1 MSKQVDFDKTKAM
14 VISLISQTEKN
25 LVSRRLARIVLVAIF
40 LVMFS
45 GCGFFSGLSG
55 DRVSRDGAPNKTL
68 ANCDIQDAIP
78 KVEAKSRGGNPDTY
92 TVRGKTYKVYQNAY
106 GYRERGKASWYG
118 TAFHGN
124 PTSNG
129 ERYNMYSMTAA
140 HKHLPLPSYVEV
152 KNLDNNR
159 RVIVRVNDRGPFVQG
174 RIIDLS
180 YAAATK
186 LDMLKSGTARVEIAV
201 IDPRSF
207 DLAKF
212 AKDNHCGRS
221 LAQDQK
227 DSYAAPASYSPSD
240 VVVKAGNAVAKVP
253 AKPAT
258 ATKSVGGEGVTVFL
272 QLATY
277 SQQPVAEKQRVRLAN
292 ELEASGHRYGLGLY
306 EFLPENSVVPW
317 YRMRLGPL
325 ESVEKARS
333 LAQSP
338 LFARFGKVFPVT
350 EAAVN
355 F

>member
-1 MSKQVDFDKTKAM
+1 MESFVTTKP
-14 VISLISQTEKN
+14 EKF
-25 LVSRRLARIVLVAIF
+25 LEGGRLARIGLFAIF
-40 LVMFS
+40 LGMFS
-45 GCGFFSGLSG
+45 GCGFFSGLTG
-55 DRVSRDGAPNKTL
+55 DRVSRDGAPSKTL
-68 ANCDIQDAIP
+68 ANCDIHDAIP

-152 KNLDNNR
+152 KNLDNDR

-201 IDPRSF
+201 IDPRNF

-212 AKDNHCGRS
+212 AKDNHCGKS

-227 DSYAAPASYSPSD
+227 DSYAATASYRPAETK
-240 VVVKAGNAVAKVP
+240 VEARNAVATISTENSAGP
-253 AKPAT
+253 T
-258 ATKSVGGEGVTVFL
+258 ENGNGSSKSVDGEGVTVFL

-277 SQQPVAEKQRVRLAN
+277 SQQPVAEQQRIRLAN

-306 EFLPENSVVPW
+306 EYLPENSVAPW